1 MPTTPAL
8 TAALAL
14 SEADRLKNKNLNL
27 VELWLEAAGAN
38 LKKPNQIGRDLNR
51 TGELLLAAGN
61 WLTAERKRIAD
72 AERAR
77 LERIASAARDA
88 AFQARNPT
96 L

>member
-1 MPTTPAL
+1 MPTTPAR

-14 SEADRLKNKNLNL
+14 SEADRLKNKNLTL

-38 LKKPNQIGRDLNR
+38 LQKPGQTGRDLNR

-61 WLTAERKRIAD
+61 WLTAERKRIAE

-77 LERIASAARDA
+77 LHRIGSDKADADFKARKPS
-88 AFQARNPT
+88 R
-96 L
+96 